1 MKLPRLLAAALSG
14 HLLMLAPP
22 AAAQLG
28 GGLPRLPALPTLP
41 SQPPSVDLNRN
52 LRSLERE
59 LAPPDLLERRRRH
72 VNELLRR
79 DPARFEADPAG
90 EPIVRGELTVTL
102 SPTLTGT
109 SPSAALLDAAFA
121 EGFTLLREQGLD
133 GLDLRVAVL
142 RSPRGLA
149 TAAAL
154 ERLRA
159 LAPDAVID
167 FNHVYT
173 GSGAVDGTAPPA
185 TPQRAGP
192 AGTPSA
198 APSVVPVAGAS
209 APDAPGSRVGLID
222 GAVDTTHP
230 AFRGVD
236 IRVRA
241 CTKPAA
247 PSAHGTAVASL
258 LVGRDTRFRGVLP
271 TATLYAATVQC
282 GDGASG
288 GSASGSAGAG
298 AGGEGAVDTI
308 AAALAWMARE
318 RVPVV
323 NVSLVGPANRTLEQ
337 VVRAFV
343 AKGHVLVAAVGND
356 GPAAPPLYPAAYPQV
371 VGVTAVDARQRVI
384 AEALRGLQVMFA
396 APGADVAVAAGAR
409 GYAAARGTSFAAPV
423 VAGLIAQRLHEP
435 DAANAARVLDE
446 LVRLALDLGAPGRD
460 PVFGHGLVGEALRTD
475 PLALR

>member
-1 MKLPRLLAAALSG
+1 MLRALSWKAPGALYRKLPWTTMNLPPLLAAALFG
-14 HLLMLAPP
+14 PLLMLAQP

-28 GGLPRLPALPTLP
+28 GGLPRLPSLP
-41 SQPPSVDLNRN
+41 SLPSLPPPLDPNRN
-52 LRSLERE
+52 LRALERE
-59 LAPPDLLERRRRH
+59 LAPPDLLELRRRH
-72 VNELLRR
+72 VNQLLRR

-90 EPIVRGELTVTL
+90 EPVVRGELTVTL
-102 SPTLTGT
+102 SPTLTATAAG
-109 SPSAALLDAAFA
+109 AALLDAARA
-121 EGFTLLREQGLD
+121 DGFTLLREQVLD
-133 GLDLRVAVL
+133 GLDLRVVVL
-142 RSPRGLA
+142 RPPRGLS

-173 GSGAVDGTAPPA
+173 GSGAADGAAAPASTPPPA
-185 TPQRAGP
+185 
-192 AGTPSA
+192 A
-198 APSVVPVAGAS
+198 ATGS
-209 APDAPGSRVGLID
+209 PGVRVGLID
-222 GAVDTTHP
+222 GAVDAAHP
-230 AFRGVD
+230 AFRGAD
-236 IRVRA
+236 LRVRA
-241 CTKPAA
+241 CSKPTV

-271 TATLYAATVQC
+271 GATLYAASVHC
-282 GDGASG
+282 GDAAGPGGDGAVD
-288 GSASGSAGAG
+288 AI
-298 AGGEGAVDTI
+298 AV
-308 AAALAWMARE
+308 ALAWMARE

-371 VGVTAVDARQRVI
+371 VGVTAVDTRQRAI
-384 AEALRGLQVMFA
+384 AEALRGPQVMFA

-409 GYAAARGTSFAAPV
+409 GYGAARGTSFAAPV
-423 VAGLIAQRLHEP
+423 VAGLIAQRLREP
-435 DAANAARVLDE
+435 DALEAARVLEE
-446 LVRLALDLGAPGRD
+446 LAHLALDLGSPGRD
-460 PVFGHGLVGEALRTD
+460 PVFGHGLIGEALRTD